1 MSNIEVVGLG
11 ALNIDHIYQVERILS
26 DGEAVVNEA
35 TSSPGGSAANTIYGL
50 AKLGVS
56 SGVIGVVGDDA
67 EGKILLDDFQKVGA
81 DTSQIR
87 VKPGVKTGAVLC
99 LSDRLGKRSLYV
111 TPGANNLLTID
122 DLDLTDIN
130 QVRVLHLSS
139 FADDRQFK
147 MLLELMSRLDSA
159 VKVSFAPGVLHAS
172 KGLKAL
178 TPILERTH
186 VLFINQRE
194 MRHLTGQ
201 DIIAGAESC
210 LKQGCQIVAVTSGKG
225 TRLELSKG
233 VGHKIVTATS
243 YIRDTDSE
251 YAIEATSQKIMPEV
265 DTTGAGDAFASGFF
279 YGLLKGKGLEEC
291 GRLGNIVAQFCIT
304 KIGAREGL
312 PTPTELDQRYR
323 ELYSEQL

>member
-1 MSNIEVVGLG
+1 
-11 ALNIDHIYQVERILS
+11 
-26 DGEAVVNEA
+26 
-35 TSSPGGSAANTIYGL
+35 
-50 AKLGVS
+50 
-56 SGVIGVVGDDA
+56 
-67 EGKILLDDFQKVGA
+67 
-81 DTSQIR
+81 
-87 VKPGVKTGAVLC
+87 
-99 LSDRLGKRSLYV
+99 
-111 TPGANNLLTID
+111 
-122 DLDLTDIN
+122 
-130 QVRVLHLSS
+130 
-139 FADDRQFK
+139 
-147 MLLELMSRLDSA
+147 
-159 VKVSFAPGVLHAS
+159 
-172 KGLKAL
+172 
-178 TPILERTH
+178 
-186 VLFINQRE
+186 

-291 GRLGNIVAQFCIT
+291 GRLGNIVAQFSIS
-304 KIGAREGL
+304 KMGAREGL
-312 PTPTELDQRYR
+312 PTPTELAQRYR